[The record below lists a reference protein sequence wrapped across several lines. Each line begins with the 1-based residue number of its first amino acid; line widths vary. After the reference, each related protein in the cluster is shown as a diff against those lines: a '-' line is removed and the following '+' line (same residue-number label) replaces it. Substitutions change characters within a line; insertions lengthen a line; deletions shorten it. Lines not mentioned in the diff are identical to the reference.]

1 MPQRYA
7 ISYSPAHMVAQDWRG
22 WDDYHAR
29 LSRYEVYDG
38 YYHNIAYLEIASYAE
53 TLKSIERLYKHVRG
67 VFNPVSRI
75 VELYTAKV
83 FGGMLDTE
91 AASTGAIIVNAADD
105 RLRDSV
111 TQLWRNSRWGQ
122 KKSLFVRNGAKF
134 GDAFLKVTDDI
145 RRGMVYIENVNPSMV
160 ADMRAEPNGK
170 ITYMRLEYWVP
181 GNAQGASYQLYREEW
196 TPETV
201 TTFLDGKRAAVHTNG
216 RGDRVDEWRNEYGF
230 VPFVHVQ
237 HRDVGLDYG
246 ASPYY
251 TQLHKI
257 NELNDIASNI
267 NDAARNQ
274 ANMPL
279 VFLNAKAPSPADYGS
294 DNSTSANNRAD
305 SPKKDSKRVLELT
318 DASPSSKAAVQ
329 TIPPTLSL
337 TDSATIVN
345 SILEELERDL
355 PELSLHRLR
364 DGGNLTAPGVRS
376 AYDDA
381 IARIEE
387 ARGNYQAGLIEAQKM
402 GVAIGGMRNYRGF
415 EGFSLTSMDA
425 LDHTIQARPVIGDTL
440 SRSEKITVTLSAMQ
454 SNAPA
459 VVFKEIGWDD
469 DAVNEL
475 QAAGQQQTN
484 LFMSTQMEPVTPD
497 PDETP
502 TDAARAVRD
511 RRVNEN
517 TLIDAQQLLAA
528 V

>member
-1 MPQRYA
+1 
-7 ISYSPAHMVAQDWRG
+7 
-22 WDDYHAR
+22 
-29 LSRYEVYDG
+29 
-38 YYHNIAYLEIASYAE
+38 
-53 TLKSIERLYKHVRG
+53 
-67 VFNPVSRI
+67 
-75 VELYTAKV
+75 
-83 FGGMLDTE
+83 
-91 AASTGAIIVNAADD
+91 
-105 RLRDSV
+105 
-111 TQLWRNSRWGQ
+111 
-122 KKSLFVRNGAKF
+122 
-134 GDAFLKVTDDI
+134 
-145 RRGMVYIENVNPSMV
+145 
-160 ADMRAEPNGK
+160 
-170 ITYMRLEYWVP
+170 
-181 GNAQGASYQLYREEW
+181 
-196 TPETV
+196 
-201 TTFLDGKRAAVHTNG
+201 
-216 RGDRVDEWRNEYGF
+216 
-230 VPFVHVQ
+230 
-237 HRDVGLDYG
+237 
-246 ASPYY
+246 
-251 TQLHKI
+251 
-257 NELNDIASNI
+257 LNDIASNI